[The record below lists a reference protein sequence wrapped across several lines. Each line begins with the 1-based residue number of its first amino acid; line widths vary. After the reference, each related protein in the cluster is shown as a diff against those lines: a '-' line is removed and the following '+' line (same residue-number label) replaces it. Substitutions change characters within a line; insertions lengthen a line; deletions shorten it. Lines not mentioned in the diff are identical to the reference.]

1 MDRLKLDGWCEKGIL
16 GLVLAILIFSPLA
29 TGCVRPQDFIII
41 QWFALA
47 LLVLWFCR
55 FWLNP
60 KHRLLW
66 GPVCWAALAFMIYA
80 LIRYFLSDVE
90 YVARQE
96 VIRVITYGFFLFA
109 IITNLHRLELT
120 QIVAI
125 TLLILGTLISM
136 YALYQFLS
144 GSDHVWHFVRPEG
157 YRRRG
162 SGTFISP
169 NFLACYLA
177 MLLPLA
183 LAYTLTG
190 RLSHL
195 HKVLLG
201 YASLIIFAGIVCT
214 ISRGGWVATAV
225 TMIIFF
231 IFLLTQRDYRWQ
243 SLLLALALVVVGAG
257 ALGLGKLSDNRKKSL
272 DIAEQP
278 QDIRV
283 RLWQPALA
291 MWKDHFWLGVG
302 PDHFDIRF
310 RQYRPPDDELQYRPG
325 RAHNDYINT
334 LADWGLVGFLLVA
347 SVWIIF
353 FWEVFRSWKFVKRS
367 QNDLT
372 AKRSNKSSFVLGGTL
387 GLVAILVHALFD
399 FNFHV
404 PANALLAVTLLG
416 LVTGHF
422 RFATERYW
430 FTVRRPLKIAVSI
443 VLLAAISCL
452 GLQTLRH
459 TEEYHWK
466 LRAENEINNV
476 TNRIEALKKAFQV
489 EPKNPETAYDLGET
503 LRLLSWEGA
512 KGFEAVATE
521 AMQWFRKAMQLNPYD
536 PYPYIRYG
544 MCLDWLDRHDEAEGY
559 FKKANELD
567 PNGFYTS
574 AHMGWHY
581 FQVGDY
587 LAARKWFERSVGLFW
602 HENPISRA
610 YLEIL
615 KSKLA
620 ETSKR

>member
-16 GLVLAILIFSPLA
+16 GLVLAILIFSSLA
-29 TGCVRPQDFIII
+29 TGCVRPQDFVFV
-41 QWFALA
+41 QWLALA
-47 LLVLWFCR
+47 LLVLWFLR

-66 GPVCWAALAFMIYA
+66 GPVCWATLAFMLYA
-80 LIRYFLSDVE
+80 LIRYFFSDVE

-96 VIRVITYGFFLFA
+96 VIQVITYGLFLFA
-109 IITNLHRLELT
+109 VITNLHRLELT
-120 QIVAI
+120 QIVTI

-144 GSDHVWHFVRPEG
+144 GSDHVWHFIRPEG

-195 HKVLLG
+195 HKVLVG
-201 YASLIIFAGIVCT
+201 YASLVIFAGIVCT
-214 ISRGGWVATAV
+214 ISRGGWIAASVA
-225 TMIIFF
+225 ILFFF
-231 IFLLTQRDYRWQ
+231 IFLLRQRDYRWQ
-243 SLLLALALVVVGAG
+243 SLLLVLALVLVGAG
-257 ALGLGKLSDNRKKSL
+257 ALGLGKLSENRKKGL
-272 DIAEQP
+272 EIAAQP
-278 QDIRV
+278 KDIRL
-283 RLWQPALA
+283 RLWQAGLA
-291 MWKDHFWLGVG
+291 MWKDHFWFGVG
-302 PDHFDIRF
+302 PDHYDIRF
-310 RQYRPPDDELQYRPG
+310 RQYRPPDDQLQSRPG

-334 LADWGLVGFLLVA
+334 LADWGIIGFVLVA
-347 SVWIIF
+347 SVWVIF
-353 FWEVFRSWKFVKRS
+353 YWEVFRSWKFVQRS

-372 AKRSNKSSFVLGGTL
+372 AKRSNKSSFVLGGAL
-387 GLVAILVHALFD
+387 GLVAILVHSFFD

-422 RFATERYW
+422 RFATESYW
-430 FTVRRPLKIAVSI
+430 FTVRGPLKLVVTL
-443 VLLAAISCL
+443 VLLSAIAGL
-452 GLQTLRH
+452 GIETVKH
-459 TEEYHWK
+459 TREWHWK
-466 LRAENEINNV
+466 IRADDQVNNV
-476 TNRIEALKKAFQV
+476 TNRIEALKQAFRV
-489 EPKNPETAYDLGET
+489 DPKNSETAYDLGET
-503 LRLLSWEGA
+503 LRLVSWEGA
-512 KGFEAVATE
+512 KGFEAVAGE
-521 AMQWFRKAMQLNPYD
+521 AMEWFQKAMQLNRYD
-536 PYPYIRYG
+536 PYPWIRYG
-544 MCLDWLDRHDEAEGY
+544 MCLDWLDRHQEAEGF

-567 PNGFYTS
+567 PNYFNTC

-587 LAARKWFERSVGLFW
+587 VTARKWFERSARLSW
-602 HENPISRA
+602 SENPISRA

-615 KSKLA
+615 KSKLP
-620 ETSKR
+620 ETSRR